1 MPTTAQLIAQ
11 AIDHAAQHGIG
22 SLNEWQRTVFF
33 ISEAETLCD
42 MGGSFADS
50 YTAECLEQAF
60 AAAFARIGAHHIA
73 ALFVQHARQPDNHAA
88 EQQLAQAV
96 SNRMGYDYERIAA
109 YVRAAQQAG

>member
-1 MPTTAQLIAQ
+1 
-11 AIDHAAQHGIG
+11 
-22 SLNEWQRTVFF
+22 
-33 ISEAETLCD
+33 

-50 YTAECLEQAF
+50 YPAECLEQAF
-60 AAAFARIGAHHIA
+60 ATAFARIGAHHIA

-96 SNRMGYDYERIAA
+96 SNCMGYDYERIAA